1 MRTVSNIFDK
11 KSTHILR
18 CLLVNQQN
26 DWTVREVAEEAK
38 SSTGYTHAVLTTLT
52 NMQYLKRTQTHKL
65 RLVNPDLLLK
75 RWAAYH
81 QYTCA
86 NTFLQY
92 YTFDREIDHF
102 IQTLAERLR
111 NEEYALTAFSG
122 AWLVSPY
129 VRPADIHLYA
139 KTAVEAE
146 KIARNLDIKPTEGS
160 GNVKIV
166 IPPDEGVFYG
176 AQTVEGAKV
185 VSNVQLFVDLWN
197 FSSRGEDAAKSIYAL
212 LEHQWNSQLASAIN
226 VR

>member
-11 KSTHILR
+11 KSIQIIR
-18 CLLVNQQN
+18 CLLVNPQK
-26 DWTVREVAEEAK
+26 DWTVREVAGEAK
-38 SSTGYTHAVLTTLT
+38 SSVGYTHAVLATLT
-52 NMQYLKRTQTHKL
+52 NMQYLNRTQTHKIH
-65 RLVNPDLLLK
+65 LVNADLLLK

-102 IQTLAERLR
+102 IQALADKLKK
-111 NEEYALTAFSG
+111 EEYALTSFAG

-139 KTAVEAE
+139 KTAAEAQ
-146 KIARNLDIKPTEGS
+146 KIAKHLDIKPTEGS

-166 IPPDEGVFYG
+166 IPQDEGVFYG
-176 AQTVEGAKV
+176 TQTVEGAKV
-185 VSNVQLFVDLWN
+185 VSSVQLFVDLWN
-197 FSSRGEDAAKSIYAL
+197 YSSRGEDAAKSIYAL
-212 LEHQWNSQLASAIN
+212 LEHQWNSQLASAIH

>member
-11 KSTHILR
+11 KSTQIIR
-18 CLLVNQQN
+18 CLLVNPQKA
-26 DWTVREVAEEAK
+26 WTVREVAEEANC
-38 SSTGYTHAVLTTLT
+38 SVGYTHAVLTTLT
-52 NMQYLKRTQTHKL
+52 NMQYLNRTQTHKL
-65 RLVNPDLLLK
+65 RLINADLLLK

-102 IQTLAERLR
+102 IQTLAERLK
-111 NEEYALTAFSG
+111 NEEYALTSFSG
-122 AWLVSPY
+122 AWLLSPY

-139 KTAVEAE
+139 KTAAEAT
-146 KIARNLDIKPTEGS
+146 KIARMLDIKPTEGS

-166 IPPDEGVFYG
+166 IPQDESVFYG

-197 FSSRGEDAAKSIYAL
+197 FSSRGEDAAKSIYAK
-212 LEHQWNSQLASAIN
+212 LENQWSSQLASAIH
-226 VR
+226 V